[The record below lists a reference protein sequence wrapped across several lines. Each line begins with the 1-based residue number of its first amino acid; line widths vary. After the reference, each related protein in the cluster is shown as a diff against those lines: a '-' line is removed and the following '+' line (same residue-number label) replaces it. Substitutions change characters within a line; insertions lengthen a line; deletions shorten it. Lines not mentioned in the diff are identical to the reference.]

1 MKKLIVLTLKILGGL
16 VALVVVLLV
25 AVFLYVN
32 SNSGQQRLLSYATDL
47 LQDKL
52 ETKVHIDS
60 VSVKFSTMDID
71 LNGLDV
77 EDQQQRKMLQ
87 AEHLAVKLDLKD
99 LLLNKVDISSVKLS
113 GIRARVYQ
121 PKDSAANYQF
131 IVDAFKSDKKKDEPK
146 PKAKQKLTVDLKYL
160 QVSDLAALYND
171 DSLKLDRLVYEK
183 RLLGSPKAT
192 INGLSCKFDRQTKK
206 GFTQTSN
213 ISLAELQAIIKDK
226 EYEITVD
233 GLHYATNNHQ
243 PRKNANKPKRGF
255 FDAGHLDITAS
266 MQLDVKQVS
275 KDSTYVTLK
284 RCTAND
290 STTGI
295 HISEL
300 RFGAGINK
308 QAAYLKDVAIKHLN
322 TQLHIDSA
330 SIQLPSKKTGRKL
343 QYATSMI
350 SGSTILKDIARPFA
364 PALSRFNIP
373 LHFSV
378 LMSGTD
384 STMHFRKAHVNTADQ
399 KLKVDANGDI
409 THLQEKEKLFIRFNV
424 SKMSTNAVTA
434 KKIIDQFV
442 VKKFMMRQLNNLGS
456 IGYKGSFDVLYKMEK
471 FRGVLSTSKGSLG
484 FNLTLNE
491 MTKYLTGSVHTK
503 GFRLGQVV
511 EMKDIGDVGFRADF
525 CFDYSKPRTAR
536 VRRLKGGK
544 LPIGW
549 VNVKG
554 VSASFKK
561 IRMSDINATIK
572 SDGVVAQ
579 GHIEQRKKLTDLLCD
594 FTFNNTDSIHKMK
607 IKPAMRLKNMPWQK
621 KMTDEERD
629 KLRAAKQKAKEEK
642 KAAKAARKEEKAAER
657 AALKAEKKA
666 AKEARKAEKAAAKAA
681 KKQKNQ

>member
-1 MKKLIVLTLKILGGL
+1 MKRIIILTLKILGGL

-25 AVFLYVN
+25 AVFLYIN
-32 SNSGQQRLLSYATDL
+32 SSAGQQRLLRFATDM

-52 ETKVHIDS
+52 ETKVQIDS
-60 VSVKFSTMDID
+60 VSVNFGTLDVNLI
-71 LNGLDV
+71 GLDV
-77 EDQQQRKMLQ
+77 EDRQQRPLLQ
-87 AEHLAVKLDLKD
+87 TDRIAVSIDKKKLLTHRVEVESAHIDGL
-99 LLLNKVDISSVKLS
+99 
-113 GIRARVYQ
+113 RAQVHT

-131 IVDAFKSDKKKDEPK
+131 IIDAFKTDKTKTQEK
-146 PKAKQKLTVDLKYL
+146 PKSKNQLVLDIHKLH
-160 QVSDLAALYND
+160 
-171 DSLKLDRLVYEK
+171 
-183 RLLGSPKAT
+183 
-192 INGLSCKFDRQTKK
+192 LSNIYVEHHGVTKK
-206 GFTQTSN
+206 GYNQTTTFALTDLLLKSKG
-213 ISLAELQAIIKDK
+213 SKYAVV
-226 EYEITVD
+226 VD
-233 GLHYATNNHQ
+233 NLRFATDNHQ
-243 PRKNANKPKRGF
+243 SRKNTNRPKRGF
-255 FDAGHLDITAS
+255 FDAGHLYVTAS
-266 MQLDVKQVS
+266 MEMMVNHYGKDTIHVSLTKCMARDSITGFDVKDLHFDV
-275 KDSTYVTLK
+275 
-284 RCTAND
+284 
-290 STTGI
+290 
-295 HISEL
+295 
-300 RFGAGINK
+300 GINK
-308 QAAYLKDVAIKHLN
+308 TTAYVSNLELQHLN
-322 TQLHIDSA
+322 TKLSFDSA
-330 SIQLPSKKTGRKL
+330 TIQLPSKKHGRKL
-343 QYATSMI
+343 EYATTMI
-350 SGSTILKDIARPFA
+350 SGSTLLKDIARPFA
-364 PALSRFNIP
+364 PALSRFSIP
-373 LHFSV
+373 LHFKV

-424 SKMSTNAVTA
+424 SKMSTDATTA
-434 KKIIDQFV
+434 QKIINQFV
-442 VKKFMMRQLNNLGS
+442 VKKFMMRQLNNLGA

-491 MTKYLTGSVHTK
+491 KTKYLTGSVRTK

-511 EMKDIGDVGFRADF
+511 EMKDIGDVGFGANF

-536 VRRLKGGK
+536 VRRLRGGK

-554 VSASFKK
+554 ASASYKK

-629 KLRAAKQKAKEEK
+629 RLRAAKQKAKEEK
-642 KAAKAARKEEKAAER
+642 KATKAAM
-657 AALKAEKKA
+657 KAEKKA

-681 KKQKNQ
+681 KKQNNQ